1 MNKYIC
7 LCGNHN
13 MPEEILDIAFKEAF
27 KAENE
32 DNIQLAQD
40 FIKRAK
46 KRGKEAKMKTAE
58 EIFEDARLC
67 DDIPNYH
74 NVLEINCFMS
84 LRILLKQFYNKHISK
99 EQATNLKNKIYK
111 KYNDNKKQ
119 YEFEE
124 NMFKEHISNIA
135 KTSDLRILLRH
146 QLNEQSEYS
155 LETALKLIEL
165 YSNERWEICGENKT

>member
-1 MNKYIC
+1 
-7 LCGNHN
+7 
-13 MPEEILDIAFKEAF
+13 
-27 KAENE
+27 
-32 DNIQLAQD
+32 
-40 FIKRAK
+40 
-46 KRGKEAKMKTAE
+46 MKTAE

-84 LRILLKQFYNKHISK
+84 LRILLKQFYNKHISQT
-99 EQATNLKNKIYK
+99 QATNLKNKIYK

-135 KTSDLRILLRH
+135 KTSDLRILLRY

-165 YSNERWEICGENKT
+165 YSNERWEICGEKKT

>member
-1 MNKYIC
+1 
-7 LCGNHN
+7 
-13 MPEEILDIAFKEAF
+13 
-27 KAENE
+27 
-32 DNIQLAQD
+32 
-40 FIKRAK
+40 
-46 KRGKEAKMKTAE
+46 MKTAE

-74 NVLEINCFMS
+74 NVIEINCFMS

-124 NMFKEHISNIA
+124 NMFKEYIDNIA
-135 KTSDLRILLRH
+135 KTEDLRTLLRH

-165 YSNERWEICGENKT
+165 YSNEDWKLN

>member
-1 MNKYIC
+1 MEYNIMDDIRCIQDPNIKFTDEQLKIRNKLIKTA
-7 LCGNHN
+7 
-13 MPEEILDIAFKEAF
+13 MIKAFEEDTSY
-27 KAENE
+27 
-32 DNIQLAQD
+32 
-40 FIKRAK
+40 
-46 KRGKEAKMKTAE
+46 MKTAE

-74 NVLEINCFMS
+74 NVIEINCFMS